1 MPPKVSAV
9 SANGDGDPNFK
20 FVFTVL
26 KHCESIKPNWEQVAR
41 ENGIGYARNAASKF
55 KDVVK
60 KHGLRFENNRI
71 NDPETPRIGYDDEE
85 VAPKTPKRAKAAT
98 PRKRK
103 SEDDGTLVIGKK
115 KKSAPLV
122 AKAEDESEEEVKRE
136 DQDDKKAVFALV
148 KSEYAGPEV

>member
-20 FVFTVL
+20 FVFSVL
-26 KHCESIKPNWEQVAR
+26 KHCDSIKPNWEQVAR

-55 KDVVK
+55 KDILK
-60 KHGLRFENNRI
+60 KHGLRFENNSI
-71 NDPETPRIGYDDEE
+71 IDPEYPRTGYDDVDE
-85 VAPKTPKRAKAAT
+85 APKTPKRAKAAT

-103 SEDDGTLVIGKK
+103 SADDGTPVIGKK

-122 AKAEDESEEEVKRE
+122 SKAEDDSEEEVKRE
-136 DQDDKKAVFALV
+136 EQDDKKAVFTLV
-148 KSEYAGPEV
+148 KSEHAGPEV